1 MHRGPGDHHGDNH
14 GDYVDH
20 VNDHYGDDQDDEP
33 ALRLEGPNLV
43 GEKLLLTLLR
53 LFHSHR
59 HHGKGGAGNMGMVV
73 GGRKSC

>member
-1 MHRGPGDHHGDNH
+1 MINIMLMIIMD
-14 GDYVDH
+14 
-20 VNDHYGDDQDDEP
+20 GDDQDDEP

-59 HHGKGGAGNMGMVV
+59 HHGKGGAGNMGRVV
-73 GGRKSC
+73 FGRKSC